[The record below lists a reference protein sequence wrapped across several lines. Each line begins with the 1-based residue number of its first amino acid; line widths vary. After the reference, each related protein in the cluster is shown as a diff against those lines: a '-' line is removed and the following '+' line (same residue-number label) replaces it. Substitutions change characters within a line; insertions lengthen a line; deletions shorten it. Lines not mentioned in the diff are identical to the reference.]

1 MFLKQPKFLP
11 CLTGIQKSNQQQQQ
25 QQQITTNIRI
35 AKTGKQNMTH
45 GCALSL
51 WAFLGIAFLKDD
63 ILLLFVLFKKK
74 KSKLNKSTAILAL
87 KNTIIGLENHIL
99 ISATRQAEN
108 LSKKAIKTRTLGSRT
123 VNIQK
128 NRDFHMKR
136 WKLWIKKNKGYLK
149 LSELK
154 SSLLWI
160 NPSWY
165 QNPLSGNG

>member
-1 MFLKQPKFLP
+1 
-11 CLTGIQKSNQQQQQ
+11 
-25 QQQITTNIRI
+25 
-35 AKTGKQNMTH
+35 
-45 GCALSL
+45 
-51 WAFLGIAFLKDD
+51 
-63 ILLLFVLFKKK
+63 
-74 KSKLNKSTAILAL
+74 
-87 KNTIIGLENHIL
+87 
-99 ISATRQAEN
+99 
-108 LSKKAIKTRTLGSRT
+108 